1 MPINVPPVQYL
12 RDAQN
17 IIDVSITGLKL
28 DDGRV
33 AFGFAYRSDRDAPD
47 KAVGSRLA
55 IRRAVGMVHAA
66 QNGVMATLFRIDPT
80 PSRGDVLKSF
90 LGTED
95 VLIYRLGHMNNPYWQ
110 SLPARVEKILA
121 GMNKKEKKEG

>member
-17 IIDVSITGLKL
+17 IIDVSITGVKL

-55 IRRAVGMVHAA
+55 VRRAVGMVHAA
-66 QNGVMATLFRIDPT
+66 QNGVTGPLSRIDPT
-80 PSRGDVLKSF
+80 PKRGDVLKSF

-95 VLIYRLGHMNNPYWQ
+95 LLINYLGRMNNPYWQ
-110 SLPARVEKILA
+110 SLPARVEKILV
-121 GMNKKEKKEG
+121 GMNKKKP